1 MKSPKLCV
9 FVLFVVALSSL
20 LIVSNGFGE
29 AGQSTGIVDI
39 DRADLLAFGVETTTF
54 QPIDE
59 MGPALWWTVFAVL
72 LLDIG
77 CVIGYLYYQRR
88 LKWRQTYWRLM
99 MGGNQ
104 NVLDLIAGQP
114 YTRTIT
120 VQRYQIQEQPNAGGF
135 YLALKPKKAPAP
147 CGPALF
153 L

>member
-20 LIVSNGFGE
+20 LIVSDGFGE
-29 AGQSTGIVDI
+29 SGQSPSLVDA
-39 DRADLLAFGVETTTF
+39 DRADLLAFGVATTTS

-88 LKWRQTYWRLM
+88 LKWRQAYWRLISD
-99 MGGNQ
+99 NQ
-104 NVLDLIAGQP
+104 HLLDLFAGQP
-114 YTRTIT
+114 YSRTIT
-120 VQRYQIQEQPNAGGF
+120 VHRYEIQEQSNAGGF